1 MFLDSQSWTRGS
13 CQVKRKGNW
22 YSQQDEYVNES
33 QVGKFSLVQ
42 NQYYFVARDFVDKIK
57 LDKKQQFKS
66 EGEALAYY
74 KDAVKKIN
82 QKLFMIIPR
91 DLITAKG

>member
-1 MFLDSQSWTRGS
+1 MNISM
-13 CQVKRKGNW
+13 
-22 YSQQDEYVNES
+22 
-33 QVGKFSLVQ
+33 SLRLENSVWFKISII
-42 NQYYFVARDFVDKIK
+42 YFVARDFVDKIK
-57 LDKKQQFKS
+57 LDKEQQFKS